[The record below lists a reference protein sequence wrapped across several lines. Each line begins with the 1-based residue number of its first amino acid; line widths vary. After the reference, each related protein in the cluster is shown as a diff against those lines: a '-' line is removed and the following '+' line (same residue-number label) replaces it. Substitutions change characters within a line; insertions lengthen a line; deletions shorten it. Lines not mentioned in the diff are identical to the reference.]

1 MLMEAKHQ
9 LRVVLLSLKF
19 NIMREMTNRF
29 TFIINILFMM
39 LNNATFIIQW
49 VILFHL
55 KTNIG
60 GYNMNGVM
68 ILWAMT
74 ASIYGLSHILFNGAF
89 NLSNLIIGGKL
100 DAYLVQPK
108 NVLISVITQ
117 SISISAIGDL
127 IYGCVVFCIFGFNIS
142 KVLLF
147 ILFTISGSL
156 LFTSFSIILGSIS
169 FWIVKGDVI
178 HDTIIN
184 MTITCSTYPDGI
196 FKGVVRLIIY
206 TIVPAGIVYYIPVKS
221 ILKFEFT
228 YFLIHIILTIVSI
241 FFAFYIF
248 HKGLKRY
255 SSGNLMSARI

>member
-1 MLMEAKHQ
+1 MLMEAKQH
-9 LRVVLLSLKF
+9 LRVVILSLKF

-29 TFIINILFMM
+29 TFIMNILFMM

-55 KTNIG
+55 KSDIG

-89 NLSNLIIGGKL
+89 NLSNLIINGKL

-108 NVLISVITQ
+108 NVLISVIPQ

-127 IYGCVVFCIFGFNIS
+127 IYGCVVFCIFGFNIN
-142 KVLLF
+142 KIILF
-147 ILFTISGSL
+147 IFFTITGSL

-169 FWIVKGDVI
+169 FWIVKADVI
-178 HDTIIN
+178 HDTLLG
-184 MTITCSTYPDGI
+184 MTINCSTYPDGI
-196 FKGVVRLIIY
+196 FKGVVRLILY
-206 TIVPAGIVYYIPVKS
+206 TVVPAGIIYYIPVKS
-221 ILKFEFT
+221 ITQFELS
-228 YFLIHIILTIVSI
+228 YFFIHIILTILSVI
-241 FFAFYIF
+241 FAFYIF